1 MLAITFKL
9 CLLPNAKPSI
19 SVTGTNN
26 VQSYTMSS
34 TKRRHSADSA
44 PETSKREKTTRR
56 VAVPNHSKKVQ
67 TSTLH
72 VSSNG
77 RIGRK
82 KLKVEKEVLVQPVPD
97 SPIDT
102 VPNTP
107 TDTSE
112 PLSSFTEC
120 ELDPSILDGQ
130 ESPSES
136 NAQKKSERSNTT
148 SVNFL
153 LSFAIDLFLTPFA
166 DEIA

>member
-1 MLAITFKL
+1 M
-9 CLLPNAKPSI
+9 
-19 SVTGTNN
+19 
-26 VQSYTMSS
+26 
-34 TKRRHSADSA
+34 
-44 PETSKREKTTRR
+44 
-56 VAVPNHSKKVQ
+56 
-67 TSTLH
+67 
-72 VSSNG
+72 
-77 RIGRK
+77 
-82 KLKVEKEVLVQPVPD
+82 KVEKEVLVQPVPD

-136 NAQKKSERSNTT
+136 NAQKKSKRSNTT